1 MATRFSSPTFVG
13 RAAQLGLLEDARRR
27 AAAGPSAVVVVG
39 GEAGVGK
46 TRLIDEFAHRCRAE
60 GVRVLVGACVE
71 LGEQGV
77 PFAPVVSAVRGM
89 LRTMEPEEARRSI
102 GHGRT
107 DLSRLL
113 PELGAPPGGDGQ
125 TVGPELASAQ
135 GRLFGLLL
143 DLVEWAAGQQP
154 TVLVVEDLHWA
165 DQSTRELLGFLVRGL
180 RRPGL
185 LLVLTYR
192 TDELHRRHPLRPFL
206 AELERIGWVE
216 RVELRRFDRPELVVQ
231 LTGILDE
238 PPNEML
244 VDEVFERAQGNPF
257 FAEGEQLAADQLGAA
272 ADVMLAHPLALQL
285 RNLQSLVELGVDKN
299 TTVVFPAPLMSTIQ
313 ELGTFLAQEHTAATP
328 PPSPTAADPPATDAK
343 PPTEHPPLDVTSLRG
358 RHAMGL
364 RDAMRI
370 KVSAPAGTRL
380 VEGS

>member
-1 MATRFSSPTFVG
+1 MDAGSCAVVGSDAILTGMATRFSSPTFVG

-180 RRPGL
+180 RRSGL
-185 LLVLTYR
+185 LL
-192 TDELHRRHPLRPFL
+192 
-206 AELERIGWVE
+206 
-216 RVELRRFDRPELVVQ
+216 VQ

-238 PPNEML
+238 SPNEVL

-257 FAEGEQLAADQLGAA
+257 FAEELVAASVAGLGGEL
-272 ADVMLAHPLALQL
+272 PPTL
-285 RNLQSLVELGVDKN
+285 RDTLMARVELLP
-299 TTVVFPAPLMSTIQ
+299 TVPSTSC
-313 ELGTFLAQEHTAATP
+313 GWRP
-328 PPSPTAADPPATDAK
+328 RP
-343 PPTEHPPLDVTSLRG
+343 
-358 RHAMGL
+358 
-364 RDAMRI
+364 
-370 KVSAPAGTRL
+370 
-380 VEGS
+380 